1 MSSNIL
7 KKSAINFHFTRVC
20 NYECKFC
27 FHTKKTSYMLP
38 LENQKLLIKILK
50 EEGAEKIN
58 FAGGEPF
65 LYPET
70 LGQLV
75 KYSKEIGFNSTS
87 IISNGSKIKRD
98 FFEKYSKWLDIL
110 GISCDSIN
118 PIINFEH
125 GRKVCGSV
133 KSRDETKKIR
143 EISEFC
149 NRYEVFFKIN
159 TVVTKKNKDENL
171 SHFIN
176 ELNPMRWKIFQV
188 LDIDG
193 ENYDTNSGE
202 NFIKDLLI
210 KQEEFENYIKINK
223 EGLYNKESMVIEDNE
238 KMRASYIL
246 IDEYGRFLNTSFGMK
261 IPTKS
266 ILDVGVESA
275 LEELLQSNG
284 IGFDKKIEDRL
295 RRNENKLNI

>member
-1 MSSNIL
+1 
-7 KKSAINFHFTRVC
+7 
-20 NYECKFC
+20 
-27 FHTKKTSYMLP
+27 MLS

-50 EEGAEKIN
+50 DKGAEKIN

-75 KYSKEIGFNSTS
+75 KYSKEIGYNSTS
-87 IISNGSKIKRD
+87 IISNGSKIKKD
-98 FFEKYSKWLDIL
+98 FFEKYSTWLDIL

-125 GRKVCGSV
+125 GRKVCGSG
-133 KSRDETKKIR
+133 KSRDETQKIR

-149 NRYEVFFKIN
+149 NIYKVLFKIN
-159 TVVTKKNKDENL
+159 TVVTKKNKDEIL
-171 SHFIN
+171 SNFIN

-193 ENYDTNSGE
+193 ENYDSISGK
-202 NFIKDLLI
+202 NLIKDLLI
-210 KQEEFENYIKINK
+210 TKEEFENYVKINK
-223 EGLYNKESMVIEDNE
+223 ECLNNKESMVLEDNE
-238 KMRASYIL
+238 TMRASYIL
-246 IDEYGRFLNTSFGMK
+246 IDEYGRFLDTSFGMK

-266 ILDVGVESA
+266 ILDVGIESA
-275 LEELLQSNG
+275 LEELLQNNG
-284 IGFDKKIEDRL
+284 KGFDKKMFEARGGYFPDKWSKSTIL
-295 RRNENKLNI
+295 K